1 MVEPT
6 VAEDDIEKR
15 IRDAQ
20 EKFNAG
26 MGADGDASPYPL
38 LRELRAKGAV
48 HPGWPEM
55 GVPTTPATA
64 STRHS
69 RRTRTTP

>member
-6 VAEDDIEKR
+6 LAEDDIEQR

-26 MGADGDASPYPL
+26 MGADGAASPYPL

-48 HPGWPEM
+48 HPGWVEM
-55 GVPTTPATA
+55 GIPPAPAMA